1 MKNNTSELLFKLRIQ
16 NKLTKTKA
24 ASKIGISYSSY
35 IRYED
40 GERNPPL
47 EVLLKACQLY
57 NVPQS
62 YFGIDSKLTGIGN
75 NGYTINNTETSEVLE
90 VTAEEFEMLK
100 SVLEAY
106 RKKR

>member
-1 MKNNTSELLFKLRIQ
+1 MNNNTSELLFKLRTQ

-24 ASKIGISYSSY
+24 ANEIGISYSSY

-40 GERNPPL
+40 GERTPPL

-62 YFGIDSKLTGIGN
+62 YFGIDSKFTGIGN
-75 NGYTINNTETSEVLE
+75 NGYTIKNTETSEVLE

-100 SVLEAY
+100 SVLMAF
-106 RKKR
+106 RNK

>member
-1 MKNNTSELLFKLRIQ
+1 MNINTSELLYKLRTQ

-24 ASKIGISYSSY
+24 ASEIGISYSSY

-75 NGYTINNTETSEVLE
+75 NGYAIKNTEISEVLE

-100 SVLEAY
+100 GVLMAF
-106 RKKR
+106 RNK

>member
-24 ASKIGISYSSY
+24 ASEIGISYSSY

-75 NGYTINNTETSEVLE
+75 NSYTIKNIKNSEILE
-90 VTAEEFEMLK
+90 VTAEEFEMIK
-100 SVLEAY
+100 GVLTAY
-106 RKKR
+106 RNK